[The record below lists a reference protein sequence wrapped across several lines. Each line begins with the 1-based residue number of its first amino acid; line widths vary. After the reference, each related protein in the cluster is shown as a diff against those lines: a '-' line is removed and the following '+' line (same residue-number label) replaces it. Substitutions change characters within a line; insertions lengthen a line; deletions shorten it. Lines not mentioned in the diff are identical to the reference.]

1 MDIDAIQTRIQDSM
15 KTTYILFTSLL
26 LVCSCE
32 KINNPSAN
40 KVLLD
45 EIVGEYCLI
54 DINWSGN
61 PIDINNDGEKATHIL
76 PEFLKWDPD
85 LTNDGFR
92 FNVSTKNDRIN
103 YASGL
108 ACFPIIQGRNP
119 YSFYCG
125 MGWLSFTVTV
135 DDNGIRFVD
144 EKNEIILPDNSFA
157 TICPMELSEP
167 QFIFRYNQPDEWGH
181 RLRHIIIS
189 FKASLYDYGS
199 DRIVSGDLSLDYVT
213 GYSRI
218 SVSSSGEI
226 TID

>member
-1 MDIDAIQTRIQDSM
+1 
-15 KTTYILFTSLL
+15 
-26 LVCSCE
+26 
-32 KINNPSAN
+32 
-40 KVLLD
+40 
-45 EIVGEYCLI
+45 
-54 DINWSGN
+54 
-61 PIDINNDGEKATHIL
+61 
-76 PEFLKWDPD
+76 
-85 LTNDGFR
+85 
-92 FNVSTKNDRIN
+92 
-103 YASGL
+103 
-108 ACFPIIQGRNP
+108 
-119 YSFYCG
+119 